1 MTSSQPLPATSATI
15 AAIDLGSNSFHM
27 IVARTVDDQ
36 FQVVDRMREM
46 VRLAAGLNE
55 RNELTDEAITR
66 ALTCLGR
73 FGERVAEL
81 PTGAVRVV
89 GTNTLRV
96 ARNAAAFLAEAEAA
110 LGHPIDVI
118 SGYEEARIIYLGVSH
133 GLDDDAEQRL
143 VMDIGGGSTELILG
157 RRFEPLYMESLHVG
171 CVSQSTRFFSDG
183 RIDEKRFRAAEIAAH
198 QELESIQ
205 AGLRKRG
212 WQSAIGASGSIVTV
226 RDVVMSH
233 GWSKDGITAKSLS
246 KLRREMIKAGHVE
259 ALAFKGLSEER
270 RAVFAGGVSI
280 LSAAFEALEIER
292 MRGSESALREG
303 LLYDLLGRI
312 HQEDV
317 RERTIADL
325 SKRYEV
331 DIEQGE
337 RVSEAAETIRQQ
349 VADEWKLQSDD
360 IRRLLRWAAQLHEIG
375 LAISHSGYHKHG
387 GYLVMN
393 LDLPGFARGEQR
405 RLATLVRGHRRKLP
419 LTEFEKPDGKLTTQL
434 LRTCVVLRLAVT
446 WHRRRT
452 SDPLPPAE
460 VSADGNTLKLR
471 YPDGWMDAHPLMR
484 ADLEQE
490 AVYLKAADVKLK
502 FR

>member
-1 MTSSQPLPATSATI
+1 
-15 AAIDLGSNSFHM
+15 
-27 IVARTVDDQ
+27 
-36 FQVVDRMREM
+36 
-46 VRLAAGLNE
+46 
-55 RNELTDEAITR
+55 
-66 ALTCLGR
+66 
-73 FGERVAEL
+73 
-81 PTGAVRVV
+81 
-89 GTNTLRV
+89 
-96 ARNAAAFLAEAEAA
+96 
-110 LGHPIDVI
+110 
-118 SGYEEARIIYLGVSH
+118 
-133 GLDDDAEQRL
+133 
-143 VMDIGGGSTELILG
+143 
-157 RRFEPLYMESLHVG
+157 
-171 CVSQSTRFFSDG
+171 
-183 RIDEKRFRAAEIAAH
+183 
-198 QELESIQ
+198 
-205 AGLRKRG
+205 
-212 WQSAIGASGSIVTV
+212 
-226 RDVVMSH
+226 MSH

-280 LSAAFEALEIER
+280 LSATFEALEIER

-434 LRTCVVLRLAVT
+434 LRACAVLRLAVT

-460 VSADGNTLKLR
+460 VSADGNTLKVH
-471 YPDGWMDAHPLMR
+471 YPDGWLDAHPLMR

-490 AVYLKAADVKLK
+490 AVYLKAAGIKLK